1 MNQKGI
7 KMSLNFSAL
16 EAALLK
22 AEAVFSF
29 LASFQCVNSCPQ
41 LKSCLISSSFLDIL
55 LSLPVQKHFLPEKSS
70 RNPLVTNSWVFSF
83 FFSRLSKIYERITS
97 MCQKYASRK
106 VVVHTCS
113 FWSNLGKKF
122 HISTLVTRRFDW
134 KQLLDNNVQ
143 IQFIIGWKYANRLKK
158 IYSNILYRN
167 QGDYKSFSIKN
178 YTLISTSLMLLQSD
192 DVGIVKSGLRKASGH
207 LWNGGL
213 GKLCS

>member
-1 MNQKGI
+1 
-7 KMSLNFSAL
+7 MSYFFIIFGHFIVFASAETL
-16 EAALLK
+16 FTGKKLK
-22 AEAVFSF
+22 KSPCDKFVSLFF
-29 LASFQCVNSCPQ
+29 LS
-41 LKSCLISSSFLDIL
+41 
-55 LSLPVQKHFLPEKSS
+55 
-70 RNPLVTNSWVFSF
+70 

-134 KQLLDNNVQ
+134 KQSLNNNVQ

-158 IYSNILYRN
+158 INSNILYRN

-213 GKLCS
+213 GKLCSKKVQKSYSGWSKITSCSPYFQ